1 MTESPSISRQS
12 ELVLYQF
19 AFSHFNEKARW
30 GLDWK
35 ALPSKRRNL
44 LPGFHTRRTRSLG
57 GGTETPILEIDGE
70 AVAGSTSILRRLE
83 AICPTPEL
91 FPDNDAERDEVDDW
105 IVWLDDEVGPAIRL
119 GLFDEILKDPA
130 YAVQIFAVGQPG
142 WKRRGYAM
150 IFPKIIQVL
159 RNRMSITTESA
170 AAANETTARAL
181 DRIASA
187 VESTGYL
194 VGDRFTAADL
204 TAASLLFPLSF
215 PPELPFSMPVPTS
228 AAAEQWES
236 RWAGRAGVLWMEE
249 LYRAHR

>member
-1 MTESPSISRQS
+1 MTVSPSTPHQS

-35 ALPSKRRNL
+35 GLSSKRRNL
-44 LPGFHTRRTRSLG
+44 LPGFHTRTTTNLSG
-57 GGTETPILEIDGE
+57 ATETPILEVDGD

-83 AICPTPEL
+83 AISPTPEL
-91 FPDNDAERDEVDDW
+91 FPDNDPEREEVEDW
-105 IVWLDDEVGPAIRL
+105 IAWLDTEVGPAIRL
-119 GLFDEILKDPA
+119 GLFDDILKDPA
-130 YAVQIFAVGQPG
+130 YAVQIFAVGQPR
-142 WKRRGYAM
+142 WKRMGYAL

-159 RNRMSITTESA
+159 RSRMSITTESA
-170 AAANETTARAL
+170 AEANETTARAL
-181 DRIASA
+181 SRIAVA

-215 PPELPFSMPVPTS
+215 PPQLSFSTPARAS
-228 AAAEQWES
+228 AAAGQWKS
-236 RWAGRAGVLWMEE
+236 RWEGRAAVRWMEDI
-249 LYRAHR
+249 YRAHR